1 VGIIEN
7 IRAREAYD
15 WCKATAFNR
24 RAPPPPIRE
33 FRTPVLDF
41 KAKTYVTMA
50 PLKLVKGDYDG
61 TDAPKLYK
69 FKAFSLNSTV
79 AKATLVPITE
89 PPLTMALTMDDLRG
103 FIESPYTCDYPC
115 HTQAVEHGVAAV
127 SRAVKQRRCERT
139 QLIQV
144 RQTAAAIKKNPGP
157 ITRRKKR
164 MLSDI

>member
-89 PPLTMALTMDDLRG
+89 PPPDDGPYNGRPEGIYRKSLHLRLPVPHASCG
-103 FIESPYTCDYPC
+103 TWC
-115 HTQAVEHGVAAV
+115 
-127 SRAVKQRRCERT
+127 RCRISCGET
-139 QLIQV
+139 KEV
-144 RQTAAAIKKNPGP
+144 RKNATYSGP
-157 ITRRKKR
+157 TDGC
-164 MLSDI
+164 SY